1 MAPSVMFICPRMD
14 IVNEQIKNKK
24 VCFSTNQQAQIVHRW
39 RKTSKHKWDL
49 RVSQDFEWLMTLISS
64 LLLTHIYHM
73 TSEDFAIYTANK
85 DTYLLFSELDS
96 SWSSFTFNVWK
107 WTAWT
112 FCKTSSFVFQ
122 RRTNDVRMS
131 KCRDISGHCI

>member
-24 VCFSTNQQAQIVHRW
+24 SVFFYKSTGPKKP

-107 WTAWT
+107 RTAWT